1 MKLERSCSEGCLNYI
16 LNSTAFF
23 ALNRLLDGVTSSSVA
38 LGGYKINSGC
48 ASYLAHELKLLQLC
62 EVKRHNLIAYSLDLV
77 FTCREKLR
85 NPHDQTVSKDSL
97 DAVQQL
103 VGYMIIVK
111 LEGERGRG
119 REGEGGREREGVR
132 G

>member
-1 MKLERSCSEGCLNYI
+1 MLELYS
-16 LNSTAFF
+16 

-103 VGYMIIVK
+103 VGYMIIMA
-111 LEGERGRG
+111 
-119 REGEGGREREGVR
+119 
-132 G
+132 